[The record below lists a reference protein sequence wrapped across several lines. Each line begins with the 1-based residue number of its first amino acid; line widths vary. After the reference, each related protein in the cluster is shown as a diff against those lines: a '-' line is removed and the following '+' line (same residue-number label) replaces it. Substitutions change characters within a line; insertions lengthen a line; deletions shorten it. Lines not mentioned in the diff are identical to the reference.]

1 MNSLGQNLSE
11 NYKQSKIIIGTKFTS
26 FQDYIPQEK
35 IKRTI
40 IITDKNINTIYGEHF
55 VKFPIIEIKAGE
67 DSKTMKTAMKI
78 VEQLLELE
86 ADRHSYLL
94 AIGGGVIC
102 DITGFVA
109 SVFMRGI
116 PFSYISTSLLS
127 QVDASIGGKTG
138 VNFKGFKNIIGTF
151 NHPEFVICDQQ
162 MLSSLPKS
170 EFTNGMGEVIKHA
183 CISSQS
189 MFNFLK
195 TNSKQILE
203 YDITTIKQLIEKSI
217 EIKTDIVTKDE
228 FESGERK
235 KLNFGH
241 TIGHAIEMNSKL
253 NHGEAISVG
262 MVMAAKL
269 SYQKGYCSRSVI
281 KEIESL
287 CKAFG
292 LPVKTRIL
300 AYKLIDVIKK
310 DKKKK
315 DKYIDF
321 VFIEEIG
328 RVRIEKLLT
337 EDIIKV
343 FAR

>member
-1 MNSLGQNLSE
+1 MNSPEQNLLD
-11 NYKQSKIIIGTKFTS
+11 NYNKSKIIIGTKFKS

-40 IITDKNINTIYGEHF
+40 IITDKNINKIYGEHF
-55 VKFPIIEIKAGE
+55 SKFPIIEIKAGE
-67 DSKTMKTAMKI
+67 DSKTVKTAMKI
-78 VEQLLELE
+78 AEQLLELE
-86 ADRHSYLL
+86 ADRHSYLV
-94 AIGGGVIC
+94 AVGGGVIC

-116 PFSYISTSLLS
+116 SFSYISTSLLS

-138 VNFKGFKNIIGTF
+138 INFKGFKNIIGTF
-151 NHPEFVICDQQ
+151 NHPDFVICDQQ
-162 MLSSLPKS
+162 MLTTLPKE
-170 EFTNGMGEVIKHA
+170 EFTNGMGEIIKHA
-183 CISSQS
+183 CISSKS
-189 MFNFLK
+189 MFNYLK
-195 TNSKQILE
+195 ENSQIILE
-203 YDITTIKQLIEKSI
+203 KDIIAIKYVIEKSI
-217 EIKTDIVTKDE
+217 EIKTAFVTNDE
-228 FESGERK
+228 FETGERK

-269 SYQKGYCSRSVI
+269 SYQKGYCDRSII
-281 KEIESL
+281 KKIETL
-287 CKAFG
+287 CKTFG
-292 LPVKTRIL
+292 LPTKTKIL
-300 AYKLIDVIKK
+300 ASTLIDVIKK

-328 RVRIEKLLT
+328 RVRIEKILT